1 MAKLNLKDFKIEFPM
16 DYEGN
21 HTNEQ
26 LIEWLK
32 FEFGISTF
40 IPMDNPLSEI
50 DLESCKVSVGY
61 ATLDGE
67 PIVL

>member
-16 DYEGN
+16 YYEGN

-32 FEFGISTF
+32 FEFAISSF
-40 IPMDNPLSEI
+40 IPTDNPLSEI
-50 DLESCKVSVGY
+50 ELESCKVSIGS